1 MSGKIFAIMSAVDNQ
16 KSMLENN
23 LMVEVEKDSIGL
35 NVTGYEIYLEPDNPS
50 IITSNANGF
59 PLWLNFQCT
68 NQRFPNLRNRYFDIV
83 RALGLK
89 EMWLMWED
97 LVDYF
102 DSYAGNHYYL
112 PRIWQIIRIFACRT
126 YPDMISEVNWFHVP
140 NTDLERH

>member
-1 MSGKIFAIMSAVDNQ
+1 MSGKIFAIMSAVDNP

-35 NVTGYEIYLEPDNPS
+35 NVTGYEIYLELDNPS

-59 PLWLNFQCT
+59 PLWLYFQCT
-68 NQRFPNLRNRYFDIV
+68 NQRSPNLRNRYFDIV

-102 DSYAGNHYYL
+102 DSYADDLHT
-112 PRIWQIIRIFACRT
+112 IIAKMTAERT
-126 YPDMISEVNWFHVP
+126 PDKFGHITPELFSS
-140 NTDLERH
+140 